1 MENQKLTQEELQK
14 IAELQEKNRA
24 AVMELGEI
32 AMITL
37 NLEKRQEGAE
47 KFIEELRAE
56 EQTFGKELSEKY
68 GNGTINLESGEFV
81 PAPAE
86 EEAPAAE

>member
-1 MENQKLTQEELQK
+1 MENQKLTQEELGK
-14 IAELQEKNRA
+14 IQELQEKNRA

-37 NLEKRQEGAE
+37 NLGKRQEGAE
-47 KFIEELRAE
+47 KFISELREE

-81 PAPAE
+81 PAPVE

>member
-1 MENQKLTQEELQK
+1 MENQKLTQEELGK
-14 IAELQEKNRA
+14 IQELQEKNRA

-56 EQTFGKELSEKY
+56 EQEFGKELSEKY
-68 GNGTINLESGEFV
+68 GNGSIDLQSGEFV
-81 PAPAE
+81 PAPAQ

>member
-1 MENQKLTQEELQK
+1 MENQKLTQEELGK
-14 IAELQEKNRA
+14 IQELQEKNRA

-47 KFIEELRAE
+47 KFIEELREE
-56 EQTFGKELSEKY
+56 EQAFGKELSEKY
-68 GNGTINLESGEFV
+68 GNGSIDLQSGEFV
-81 PAPAE
+81 PAPAQ

>member
-81 PAPAE
+81 PAPAQ